1 MKHLVEAERESSVP
15 SSNPKKWKNFGRLLS
30 CAAGR
35 LSPCEMNLDTNSV
48 CLETHR
54 IVQITLLGD
63 RTRALT
69 PGAEIRGWRGAVT
82 SSSDQTRAETRKF
95 PVDAKQVKLACIL
108 CINKSHTSR
117 AVGSG
122 ALRGKEKHISLGR
135 GYLFVELHAASTS
148 ISNHKIEGCGARCPQ
163 IRIWRKG
170 KVENASFFLGGGGG
184 REGRGGW
191 R

>member
-15 SSNPKKWKNFGRLLS
+15 SSNPKKWKNFGRLLG
-30 CAAGR
+30 CAAAGR
-35 LSPCEMNLDTNSV
+35 LSPFEMILDTNSV

-95 PVDAKQVKLACIL
+95 PVDAKQVKLACML

-122 ALRGKEKHISLGR
+122 ALRGKEKHISLRQRVFIR
-135 GYLFVELHAASTS
+135 GTACSLDIYL
-148 ISNHKIEGCGARCPQ
+148 KPQ
-163 IRIWRKG
+163 D
-170 KVENASFFLGGGGG
+170 
-184 REGRGGW
+184 RGVW
-191 R
+191 CKMSPN